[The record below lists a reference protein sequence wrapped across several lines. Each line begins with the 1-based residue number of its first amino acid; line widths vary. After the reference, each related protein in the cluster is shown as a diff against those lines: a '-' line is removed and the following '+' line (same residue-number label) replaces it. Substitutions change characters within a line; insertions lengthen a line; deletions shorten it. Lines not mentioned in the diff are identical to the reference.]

1 MAPQITV
8 LLPVYNGEQYIA
20 EAVTSILEQTYTD
33 FELLV
38 MDDGS
43 TDGTPQVLAPFAAR
57 DARVRLY
64 RRENRGL
71 IATLNEGL
79 AMASTELVA
88 RMDADDHAMP
98 ERLALQ
104 KAFMDAHPQVAVCGT
119 GMEMYESGRV
129 VTPRYSAPFDVLCLF
144 GSPLAHPTVMFRRSV
159 VLGLGGYA
167 ADMPAGE
174 DYDLWCRIAA
184 AGYSMDNLPQT
195 LLRYREHPQMPRI
208 AYRRQSAKTTQAIW
222 VRQLETLGLSPSSSD
237 LDAHA
242 YCASPCADIGLRQHA
257 AAKWLAK
264 LCAANTVQPVYNQQ
278 MLERECADIAATFPL
293 PIRLFDAPR
302 AWLKRLLRYCCVS
315 LVWRL
320 GKHGEKMEDTLRGLS
335 LYVAAWGKR

>member
-57 DARVRLY
+57 DTRVRLY

-98 ERLALQ
+98 QRLALQ
-104 KAFMDAHPQVAVCGT
+104 KAFMDEHPHMALCGT
-119 GMEMYESGRV
+119 GMEMYESGRM
-129 VTPRYSAPFDVLCLF
+129 VTPRSNAPFDILCLF
-144 GSPLAHPTVMFRRSV
+144 GSPLAHPTVMYRRSV

-167 ADMPAGE
+167 ANMPAGE

-184 AGYSMDNLPQT
+184 AGYCIDNLPQA

-222 VRQLETLGLSPSSSD
+222 VRQLEALGLSPSSSD
-237 LDAHA
+237 LDSHA
-242 YCASPCADIGLRQHA
+242 YCASPCADIGLRQRA
-257 AAKWLAK
+257 AVRWLAK
-264 LCAANTVQPVYNQQ
+264 LRAANNVRPVYNQQ
-278 MLERECADIAATFPL
+278 MLERECADIAASFP
-293 PIRLFDAPR
+293 PPVRLLDAPS
-302 AWLKRLLRYCCVS
+302 AWLKRLLRYCCIG
-315 LVWRL
+315 LVRRL
-320 GKHGEKMEDTLRGLS
+320 GKYGEKAEDLLRGLS
-335 LYVAAWGKR
+335 LYFTASGKR